1 MDKVDLELAEIE
13 FLREVMLAEYEVTN
27 QRWQGVQLSGVGAA
41 GIGVVG
47 YLGQALTAGASK
59 HCWLPAQGRSSWL
72 RG

>member
-1 MDKVDLELAEIE
+1 
-13 FLREVMLAEYEVTN
+13 MLAEYEVTN

-72 RG
+72 R